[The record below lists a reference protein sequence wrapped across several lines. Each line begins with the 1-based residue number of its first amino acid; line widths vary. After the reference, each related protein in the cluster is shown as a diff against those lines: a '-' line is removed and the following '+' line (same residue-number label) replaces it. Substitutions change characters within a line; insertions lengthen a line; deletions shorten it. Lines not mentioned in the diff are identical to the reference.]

1 MLQRTQEKLVSGEAG
16 GVTDEGPDEGRTR
29 CLLRSEDEG

>member
-1 MLQRTQEKLVSGEAG
+1 MKNGDAPEDSGEAG